1 MLALKFL
8 WDLVTW
14 YWPIKIRAFL
24 VHVAILRDSFV
35 QANDVPCTP
44 QSILNVCTTYLW
56 AVKRMTVSCATLL
69 TGLAE
74 VLWWR
79 APPSPSHL
87 TPFTTVIKQ
96 PLHTVL
102 TIRGAWDVSTC
113 IFHLQQQKTKIVLQG
128 TYITYIV
135 VMRYMLYTSKWQLCK
150 WSADYSVVRYRHV
163 HMYYYW
169 HSREVQD
176 CHQRLSSA
184 FDLLCHLIP
193 TLTPLPNNALLA
205 NLEWVLLHAKGETI
219 DLHPVKTT
227 STPGFVLVTSHMY
240 VTLLTDFFRKMWML
254 VTYANSTIVTYPLLD
269 SAIPRATESY
279 DYWHFHS
286 VIDYLDQLLWDQ
298 LSVEST

>member
-1 MLALKFL
+1 M
-8 WDLVTW
+8 
-14 YWPIKIRAFL
+14 
-24 VHVAILRDSFV
+24 S
-35 QANDVPCTP
+35 NDVPCTP
-44 QSILNVCTTYLW
+44 QSILYVCTTYLW

-113 IFHLQQQKTKIVLQG
+113 TFHLQQQKTKIVLQG
-128 TYITYIV
+128 TYITSIV
-135 VMRYMLYTSKWQLCK
+135 VMRYMLYMSKWQLCK

-163 HMYYYW
+163 QCTITGTRGR
-169 HSREVQD
+169 SRIAIKGLVVP
-176 CHQRLSSA
+176 LI
-184 FDLLCHLIP
+184 FLCHLIP

-205 NLEWVLLHAKGETI
+205 NLEWILPHAKGETI

-227 STPGFVLVTSHMY
+227 STPVFVLVTSHMY
-240 VTLLTDFFRKMWML
+240 MTLLTDFFRKMWML

-286 VIDYLDQLLWDQ
+286 I
-298 LSVEST
+298 

>member
-1 MLALKFL
+1 M
-8 WDLVTW
+8 
-14 YWPIKIRAFL
+14 
-24 VHVAILRDSFV
+24 S
-35 QANDVPCTP
+35 NDVPCTP
-44 QSILNVCTTYLW
+44 QSILYVCTTYLW

-102 TIRGAWDVSTC
+102 TIRGAWDVLTC
-113 IFHLQQQKTKIVLQG
+113 TFHLQQQKTKIVLQG
-128 TYITYIV
+128 TYITSIV
-135 VMRYMLYTSKWQLCK
+135 VMRYMLYMNKWQLCK

-163 HMYYYW
+163 HIYYYW
-169 HSREVQD
+169 HSRDVQD

-193 TLTPLPNNALLA
+193 NTNPTPQQCIVGKPGVSVTTCQRWNYWPASSKNNI
-205 NLEWVLLHAKGETI
+205 NT
-219 DLHPVKTT
+219 
-227 STPGFVLVTSHMY
+227 GFRSSHKYMYMY

-286 VIDYLDQLLWDQ
+286 I
-298 LSVEST
+298 